1 MFWFLPPCCFAALGF
16 APLPGLPLFWPLLLP
31 GLPLFCLASLTTS
44 TFSFF
49 LWILSLLPLFLFSA
63 KFPFF
68 LSLSKAVRSILPTV
82 FTPASCSYFVSICVD
97 CDFSDSL
104 ACASGCGFAVGGT
117 GVCSTFGV
125 CTAFTSGC
133 GLTSGFSTG
142 FSTGLVS
149 TTGCGFTSTLTSCL
163 GSAFGLSKSILP
175 RILGPLTSVTVVF
188 TKSSFSGSF
197 SSMAFGSLSVMSLTL
212 MATFFDSAFTICSFL
227 NSFATRAYCS
237 PVSLAPGLESMLI
250 PFLRRN
256 STNVPNPILNSLRTL
271 LILMLSF
278 SVILFPP
285 I

>member
-1 MFWFLPPCCFAALGF
+1 MNFSFLLPLPLFWFFPPCCFAALGF
-16 APLPGLPLFWPLLLP
+16 APFPGLPLFWPLLPLP
-31 GLPLFCLASLTTS
+31 GLPLFCLASFTTS

-82 FTPASCSYFVSICVD
+82 FTPASCSYLVSICVD
-97 CDFSDSL
+97 CGFSDSF
-104 ACASGCGFAVGGT
+104 ACASGCGFSVGGT

-133 GLTSGFSTG
+133 GFTSGFSAG
-142 FSTGLVS
+142 FSTGLTS
-149 TTGCGFTSTLTSCL
+149 CTGAGSGLTSGLGSCL

-175 RILGPLTSVTVVF
+175 RILGPLTSVIEVF

-197 SSMAFGSLSVMSLTL
+197 SSMAFGSFSVMSLTF

-227 NSFATRAYCS
+227 NSFATSAY
-237 PVSLAPGLESMLI
+237 
-250 PFLRRN
+250 
-256 STNVPNPILNSLRTL
+256 
-271 LILMLSF
+271 
-278 SVILFPP
+278 
-285 I
+285 